1 MNISQFLQSL
11 IAISLDDPSK
21 DKCYSYS
28 APLLECLQDFGLDEA
43 GAQNC
48 LLCPI
53 SRLRNSRATTCTKFE
68 DEGFCE
74 DCELC
79 EVIDC
84 PSVCWGEFEEWLGC
98 KLGEIGC
105 GNICQGGY
113 NTESAA
119 LIAWGIFI
127 CWVHLQELRRKRIMG
142 EVRDVNWLMRLIGE
156 SGGSYVTWAWFLP
169 FNWFLWKAAMWMLDI
184 NLAKTDIKK
193 FYL

>member
-74 DCELC
+74 DCEHC

-105 GNICQGGY
+105 GDICQGGY

-119 LIAWGIFI
+119 LIA
-127 CWVHLQELRRKRIMG
+127 
-142 EVRDVNWLMRLIGE
+142 
-156 SGGSYVTWAWFLP
+156 
-169 FNWFLWKAAMWMLDI
+169 
-184 NLAKTDIKK
+184 
-193 FYL
+193 